1 MYQTAER
8 NQFTEMLDVENL
20 NTDDDDLSEGAA

>member
-1 MYQTAER
+1 MYQLAER

-20 NTDDDDLSEGAA
+20 NTDDDDVSEGAA